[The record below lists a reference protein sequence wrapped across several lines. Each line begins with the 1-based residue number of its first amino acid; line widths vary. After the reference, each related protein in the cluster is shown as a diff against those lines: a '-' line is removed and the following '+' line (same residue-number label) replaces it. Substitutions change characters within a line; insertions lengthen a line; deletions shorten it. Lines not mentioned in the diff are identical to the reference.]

1 MPLVKGLEWFAL
13 DWQVQGSNTYY
24 DNIPLW
30 TIMIVTKIWILDNLK
45 MSQLIF
51 SIKDHAQET
60 TESSKWKIMHIFS
73 M

>member
-30 TIMIVTKIWILDNLK
+30 TTMIVTKIWILDNLK
-45 MSQLIF
+45 MS
-51 SIKDHAQET
+51 
-60 TESSKWKIMHIFS
+60 
-73 M
+73 